1 MKILNRHND
10 SVIYDAPKAG
20 TMEEAMVEAVKAGAN
35 LVDAYLRGA
44 YLEGAN
50 LEGANLEGAN
60 LEDAHLRGANLV
72 GANLRGANLRGA
84 NLGGAYYSLPEV
96 FCARWNDLP
105 DELNLE
111 SMRWDTTLIPDP
123 AAMDRWADADGDCPC
138 PGKGGTRQMFSFA
151 PSKEL
156 WKTAEV
162 KTPTMTLRQLWEALA
177 KHYEIN
183 I

>member
-1 MKILNRHND
+1 MKILHRYYN
-10 SVIYDAPKAG
+10 SVIYDAPKAE
-20 TMEEAMVEAVKAGAN
+20 TMKEAVVEAVKTGAHLVGAN
-35 LVDAYLRGA
+35 LSGA
-44 YLEGAN
+44 YLEGAY
-50 LEGANLEGAN
+50 LRGA
-60 LEDAHLRGANLV
+60 DLRGANLRDADLV
-72 GANLRGANLRGA
+72 GANLRDANLEGA
-84 NLGGAYYSLPEV
+84 DLEGAYYSLPEV
-96 FCARWNDLP
+96 FCARWNNLS

-111 SMRWDTTLIPDP
+111 FMRWDTTLIPDP